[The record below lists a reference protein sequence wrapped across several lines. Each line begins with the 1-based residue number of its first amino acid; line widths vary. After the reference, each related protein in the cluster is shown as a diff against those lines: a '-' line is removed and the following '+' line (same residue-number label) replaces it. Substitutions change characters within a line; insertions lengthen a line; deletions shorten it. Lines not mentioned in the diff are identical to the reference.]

1 MTELLQSPAVVIA
14 LVTFV
19 GHAVITWWRVNTNE
33 KSQAEMK
40 RDFAIEVAALGKEI
54 DSLREWRARART
66 QIEALMAA
74 TNHPIP
80 GNGEDG

>member
-19 GHAVITWWRVNTNE
+19 GHAVITWWRVGVNE
-33 KSQAEMK
+33 KALSDNRKDVALEL
-40 RDFAIEVAALGKEI
+40 AALGKEI